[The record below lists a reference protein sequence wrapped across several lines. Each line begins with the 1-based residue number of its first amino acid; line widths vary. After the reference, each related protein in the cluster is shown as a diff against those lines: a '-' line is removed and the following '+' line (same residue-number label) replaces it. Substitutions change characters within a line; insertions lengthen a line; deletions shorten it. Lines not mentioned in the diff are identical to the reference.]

1 MSTPAHGVAAVEAR
15 LAFLDQLPDELL
27 RLVFSIRDGGLR
39 ERVDGVACW
48 RASLLAGELPPAR
61 PTPWPGYLTGGWLH
75 GAMEQLDIARFCA
88 GRPDLV
94 DAILAGVLHD
104 IILATA
110 ETTKRLEQQ
119 KSALLREQND
129 PRRRLTKKDLECALA
144 GIERD
149 SEQDL
154 AAIVSA
160 NVRDAWRERVAA
172 WSQLAD
178 VFGNLGDLIGVGY
191 DLTLGVLK
199 HHGWKDIVD
208 LSKLLEAE
216 PRLRELVRQLGRDAR
231 SDAGAEE
238 TVIERIAA
246 SLSRVGEVVREVPMP
261 GIPPDVRGVTRSDDL
276 ARLLPSETMLLRHPL
291 ARRLFLARL
300 AEKALATYQV
310 EGVEPQRV
318 LAEIDEVGEVEQ
330 QTRRLVDGAG
340 PILLCIDTSGSMAG
354 APETIA
360 KAIALEAMRVAHKE
374 GRRCF
379 VWSFSGPGQTQHHE
393 LKLTADGIVELLAFL
408 LTSFHGGTDVG
419 APLTAACVKLEDG
432 DWHRADL
439 AIITDGAFE
448 PSREVR
454 ARIDRARRERGL
466 RVRGVLVGRSDPGG
480 LREVADVI
488 EHVTDWASLSTRGR

>member
-1 MSTPAHGVAAVEAR
+1 MTTLDHGVAAVEAR

-27 RLVFSIRDGGLR
+27 RLVFAIRVGSLR
-39 ERVDGVACW
+39 ERVDGVAGW
-48 RASLLAGELPPAR
+48 RTALLAGELPPAA
-61 PTPWPGYLTGGWLH
+61 PTPWPGYLTGGWLRN
-75 GAMEQLDIARFCA
+75 ALEQLDIARFCA

-94 DAILAGVLHD
+94 DAILAGVLRD
-104 IILATA
+104 LIFATA
-110 ETTKRLEQQ
+110 ETTKLVEQQ
-119 KSALLREQND
+119 KRALLREQND

-144 GIERD
+144 GIEKEA
-149 SEQDL
+149 EQDL
-154 AAIVSA
+154 AAIVSG
-160 NVRDAWRERVAA
+160 NVGDAWRERVAA
-172 WSQLAD
+172 WSQLAE
-178 VFGNLGDLIGVGY
+178 VFGDLGDLLGVGY
-191 DLTLGVLK
+191 DLTLGVLR
-199 HHGWKDIVD
+199 HHGWKDMVG

-216 PRLRELVRQLGRDAR
+216 PRLRDLVAQLGRDAR
-231 SDAGAEE
+231 AEAGAEE

-246 SLSRVGEVVREVPMP
+246 SFSRVGEVVRDVPMP

-291 ARRLFLARL
+291 ARRLFLARF
-300 AEKALATYQV
+300 AEKGLATYQV

-330 QTRRLVDGAG
+330 ETRRRVDGAG

-354 APETIA
+354 APETVA

-374 GRRCF
+374 GRRCL
-379 VWSFSGPGQTQHHE
+379 VWSFSGPGQTRDHE
-393 LKLTADGIVELLAFL
+393 LKLTADGIAELFGFL

-419 APLTAACVKLEDG
+419 APLTAACAKLEDG
-432 DWHRADL
+432 NWHRADL

-488 EHVTDWASLSTRGR
+488 EHVTDWVSLSTRDR